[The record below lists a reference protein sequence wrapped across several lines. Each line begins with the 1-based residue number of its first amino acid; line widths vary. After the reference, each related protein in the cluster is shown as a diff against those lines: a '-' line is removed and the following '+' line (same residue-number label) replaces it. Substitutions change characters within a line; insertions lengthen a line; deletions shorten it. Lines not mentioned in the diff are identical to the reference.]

1 MVRKE
6 GFEPSSLS
14 AHAPQTCAYA
24 SSATS
29 AKIVQMVAPLGFEPR
44 QAAPEAA
51 VLPLH
56 NRAENHSS
64 VTRIRFPERFPS
76 LVSAS
81 FEINTSFWW
90 GGKSLSSLPFSD
102 TFEIA

>member
-6 GFEPSSLS
+6 GFEPSSLA

-29 AKIVQMVAPLGFEPR
+29 AKLSSIMAAPLGFEPR

-56 NRAENHSS
+56 NRAK
-64 VTRIRFPERFPS
+64 TCCRDKI
-76 LVSAS
+76 
-81 FEINTSFWW
+81 
-90 GGKSLSSLPFSD
+90 
-102 TFEIA
+102 IA